1 MGASVP
7 TEQADAVAFESDA
20 RETSKTYTASRLNG
34 LFAGRIGP
42 YLPIIRIWRRLTL
55 GQRSIG
61 ANLTSGLESITW
73 FPNRAL
79 LRRQITIRSSLL
91 PAPPKVPPPSLL

>member
-7 TEQADAVAFESDA
+7 TEQADVVAFESDA
-20 RETSKTYTASRLNG
+20 REMSKTYTASRLNG
-34 LFAGRIGP
+34 LFAGRTGR
-42 YLPIIRIWRRLTL
+42 YLPIVRIWRRLAL